1 VPSIVALIPAKGTS
15 LRVEAKNIRPL
26 AGHPLLAYTIG
37 PAREAGLFTDVIV
50 STESAEVADIASR
63 YGATV
68 AYRPPEHA
76 RPLSLDIE
84 WVLDVMSDR
93 PEDAFAILRPTSPFR
108 TPAVIDRAWQRL
120 LETTGRAD
128 SIRAVERCRQHPS
141 KMWRLEDELLRPVL
155 LHSRTETP
163 EHSIPYQL
171 LPEVWVQNSSLE
183 IAWRHVLE
191 GPRPTIS
198 GERIAPFFT
207 DGMEGFSIDYVQ
219 DFDLAEWLIARHAVE
234 LPAVFE
240 VVH

>member
-1 VPSIVALIPAKGTS
+1 VPAIVALIPAKGTS

-37 PAREAGLFTDVIV
+37 SARGAGLFTDVVV
-50 STESAEVADIASR
+50 STESPEVADIASR

-68 AYRPPEHA
+68 AYRPAEHS

-84 WVLDVMSDR
+84 WVLDVMADR

-108 TPAVIDRAWQRL
+108 TPVGINCAWQRL
-120 LETTGRAD
+120 LETRGRAD
-128 SIRAVERCRQHPS
+128 SIRAVERCRQHPA
-141 KMWRLEDELLRPVL
+141 KMWRLEDELLQPVL
-155 LHSRTETP
+155 AHSRRATP
-163 EHSIPYQL
+163 PHSMPYQL

-183 IAWRHVLE
+183 MAWRHVLE
-191 GPRPTIS
+191 GSQPTIS

-207 DGMEGFSIDYVQ
+207 DGMEGFSIDYLQ
-219 DFDLAEWLIARHAVE
+219 DFDLAEWLIARRAVE

-240 VVH
+240 AVH